1 MIDTI
6 LIVVSMC
13 FIIIGALL
21 SVISA
26 VGLIRLPD
34 VYTRA
39 HAASKSSTLG
49 VMFMMF
55 GVFLYFLGQD
65 HHFEPTLILAILF
78 IFSTGPIGAHL
89 IMRSAYYVNTPYTNA
104 TIRDDLKDAE

>member
-6 LIVVSMC
+6 VLIISMC
-13 FIIIGALL
+13 FIITGALL
-21 SVISA
+21 TVISA
-26 VGLIRLPD
+26 IGLIRLPD

-55 GVFLYFLGQD
+55 GVFLYFLGRD
-65 HHFEPTLILAILF
+65 HHFEPTLLLAILF
-78 IFSTGPIGAHL
+78 IFSTGPIGGHL
-89 IMRSAYYVNTPYTNA
+89 IMRSAYYSKTPYTPS
-104 TIRDDLKDAE
+104 TVRDDLKDAK

>member
-1 MIDTI
+1 MID
-6 LIVVSMC
+6 LIIIIISMC

-21 SVISA
+21 SVVSA

-55 GVFLYFLGQD
+55 GVFLYFLGRD
-65 HHFEPTLILAILF
+65 HHFEPTLILAIFF

-89 IMRSAYYVNTPYTNA
+89 IMRSAYYANTTYTKE
-104 TIRDDLKDAE
+104 TIRDDLKNAE